1 MTDMTMDR
9 DTLVIPALGGLYERL
24 APYTWLMV
32 RVVAGALLIPHGY
45 AKLFT
50 PGVVAGT
57 ADFMNSLGLAPGL
70 FWAWLV
76 TLLEFF
82 GGIMLVIGFLTR
94 PIAAMVAGFMFVA
107 AFYVHWGAGFFWNNG
122 GFEYPLMWGVIALA
136 ILIRGGGAYSLDRM
150 LGREL

>member
-9 DTLVIPALGGLYERL
+9 DSLIIPALGGIYEKL
-24 APYTWLMV
+24 TPYSWLMV

-50 PGVVAGT
+50 PGAVEGT
-57 ADFMNSLGLAPGL
+57 ADFMSSLGLAPGL
-70 FWAWLV
+70 FWAWLIA
-76 TLLEFF
+76 LLEFF
-82 GGIMLVIGFLTR
+82 GGIMLVLGFLTR
-94 PIAAMVAGFMFVA
+94 PVAAMVVGFMAVA

-122 GFEYPLMWGVIALA
+122 GFEYPLMWAVIALA
-136 ILIRGGGAYSLDRM
+136 ILIRGGGAYSLDRL